1 MESNFLMLIKLRR
14 DIDMYAVTK
23 LTTLLVNGESTPAD
37 AILSGTITSQFSL
50 PFFLSNYLL
59 SLNSAGIT
67 VVLLKPIY
75 H

>member
-37 AILSGTITSQFSL
+37 AILSDTITNQFSL
-50 PFFLSNYLL
+50 PFFLSYYLL
-59 SLNSAGIT
+59 SLNSA
-67 VVLLKPIY
+67 V
-75 H
+75 